1 MADTPED
8 QTVIVVGAGFSAALT
23 GGNNPMIGNG
33 PLPTLQRLG
42 KELSQFAHDSN
53 KRWDAEGQFS
63 DKTICHGLTLLKQTF
78 EADSNPDTNF
88 EQFISMLASQKS
100 FLEQFPSA
108 NRPDLPQNDPY
119 VLDFIIFLLCQLFED
134 RLGKGST
141 TLFNKFNSLYFEY
154 HVRCTVRKDA
164 FVAGFFDLM
173 DYNNREQESNK
184 ISFISLNYDGLLE
197 AFIGNTAEFHAMGTY
212 NPNGSHGIPFRHPLD
227 GFFRNDQNFDP
238 PQKRYLTKILKPHG
252 SIHFYKLKNSS
263 YRLTGGALFSSFIP
277 IFMRSGWYVASPIM
291 GNQFIN
297 LADYFEPT
305 PFIIPPTFNKDI
317 HLGSDYFNEA
327 LIQSHRAITKA
338 RNIVVI
344 GFSLPPSDL
353 HLWAALQSI
362 DWTDKQVFICDIE
375 KEDGDAFKNWS
386 RVARGAKVELLPFEG
401 LPCDTEPNIK
411 NFFDDLKKR
420 IH

>member
-63 DKTICHGLTLLKQTF
+63 DKTIGHGLTLLKQTF

-119 VLDFIIFLLCQLFED
+119 VLDFIIFLLCQFFE
-134 RLGKGST
+134 RLLGVAQSKLVEKFST
-141 TLFNKFNSLYFEY
+141 DEFLYAVNSEPRLKEFTRCLYELMTTQDNDKRILS
-154 HVRCTVRKDA
+154 VN
-164 FVAGFFDLM
+164 FV
-173 DYNNREQESNK
+173 
-184 ISFISLNYDGLLE
+184 SLNYDGILE
-197 AFIGNTAEFHAMGTY
+197 AVTEKVNDFVHYERTY
-212 NPNGSHGIPFRHPLD
+212 YRYRSHVIPLGDPYRGIYQHMD
-227 GFFRNDQNFDP
+227 GMSTQMFCPR
-238 PQKRYLTKILKPHG
+238 ILKPHG
-252 SIHFYKLKNSS
+252 SIHFYKLRGNIKSIV
-263 YRLTGGALFSSFIP
+263 GGSGFAGFIP
-277 IFMRSGWYVASPIM
+277 TFRYSPNPIRP
-291 GNQFIN
+291 
-297 LADYFEPT
+297 LKEPRDSSLHFEAT
-305 PFIIPPTFNKDI
+305 PFIVPPVLNKETYM
-317 HLGSDYFNEA
+317 GSEYFTEM
-327 LIQSHRAITKA
+327 LFHVHRAITKA

-362 DWTDKQVFICDIE
+362 DWTDKRVFICDIE

-401 LPCDTEPNIK
+401 LPCDTEANIK